1 VQPDRAT
8 RRLFVAL
15 EPTDAVR
22 RRIRAS
28 QADLRRAAGRAADE
42 IRWVAP
48 ENVHLTLQ
56 FLGAVPEE
64 RVAAVAEAVAEAARS
79 APGPL
84 SLEVRGAGGF
94 PNARRPRVVWLGV
107 DGDLAALRALAADL
121 GRRLAPLG
129 FPPEDRP
136 FAAHLTLGRAREA
149 RGHPGIAGALAG
161 AREEEA
167 IAWRATEVVLFE
179 SHLSPKGARYEP
191 VARVPLGGAART
203 T

>member
-1 VQPDRAT
+1 MQPDRAT

-22 RRIRAS
+22 RRIGAA
-28 QADLRRAAGRAADE
+28 QADLRRAAGRGADE

-64 RVAAVAEAVAEAARS
+64 RVTAVAEAVAEAARS
-79 APGPL
+79 TPGPL
-84 SLEVRGAGGF
+84 SLEVHGAGGF

-107 DGDLAALRALAADL
+107 AGDLASLRSLATDL
-121 GRRLAPLG
+121 GRRLAPIG
-129 FPPEDRP
+129 FPPEDRA
-136 FAAHLTLGRAREA
+136 FTAHLTLGRAREG
-149 RGHPGIAGALAG
+149 RGNPGMAGALAG
-161 AREEEA
+161 AREEQA
-167 IAWRATEVVLFE
+167 VAWRATEVVLFE
-179 SHLSPKGARYEP
+179 SHLSPKGARYEAL
-191 VARVPLGGAART
+191 ARAPLGGAERT